1 MKKTHRVL
9 CLLLVLCLASVALFA
24 ACEEETE
31 QAGIS
36 AAQSGTSTTSES
48 QFPLEKKDFGGVQIK
63 FLTNENSDY
72 YKWEIA
78 PQEMVE
84 GDRIN
89 NACINR
95 KELIQQEFG
104 IELVQEYVKTQDD
117 VIDTLRES
125 ITSGLD
131 EYQVGVSGL
140 LYLAKLTDAELFLDL
155 SHIDSNDYLDFTKPY
170 WDQSIMRDLTLLDS
184 VYFATGDALIT
195 DDESTWAIFFNKD
208 IAEDYNVTANYGV
221 DSLYELVQNGEWDID
236 TFHEIVTSLSGDN
249 EDFGMAWGADT
260 PDVWSMISQCYDSY
274 AFMVGCG
281 QTLMQNDGT
290 EITVTAGK
298 ESNLNAFDK
307 VFNLLTESDFVAIAE
322 TTGKNAGS
330 DTYYADMTSM
340 FAAGKGLFM
349 PNRIATVSD
358 PILRDADIHYGLLP
372 MPKLDETQEE
382 YTTTVTVYW
391 CSAFAIPVT
400 NVEKLDATCYALEAL
415 AYYGMEQLTPE
426 YYDHTLKDKRFED
439 DESVEMLDLIFR
451 NRTYDMGAVYNFGGS
466 LPFYTGILLS
476 GLSGGSNTHV
486 STLESVQPAWEAAI
500 QSFIEKV
507 ISSREDL

>member
-1 MKKTHRVL
+1 MKKPHRIL
-9 CLLLVLCLASVALFA
+9 CLLLVLCFVSVALLA
-24 ACEEETE
+24 ACEEAEE
-31 QAGIS
+31 SSGS
-36 AAQSGTSTTSES
+36 SSVQSSGSTTSES
-48 QFPLEKKDFGGVQIK
+48 QFPLEKKDFGGVKIT

-89 NACINR
+89 NACNNR
-95 KELIQQEFG
+95 KELIKQEFG

-117 VIDTLRES
+117 VINTLRDS
-125 ITSGLD
+125 IESGLD
-131 EYQVGVSGL
+131 DYQVGVSGL

-155 SHIDSNDYLDFTKPY
+155 AHIESNNYIDLSKPY

-208 IAEDYNVTANYGV
+208 IAEDHNIAANYGV
-221 DSLYELVQNGEWDID
+221 DSLYDLVRNGEWNID
-236 TFHEIVTSLSGDN
+236 TFHEIVASSSVDN
-249 EDFGMAWGADT
+249 NDFGMAWGADT
-260 PDVWSMISQCYDSY
+260 PDVWGMISQCYDSY
-274 AFMVGCG
+274 AFTVGCG
-281 QTLMQNDGT
+281 QTLMHNDGT
-290 EITVTAGK
+290 EITVTAG
-298 ESNLNAFDK
+298 EQSNLNAFDK
-307 VFNLLTESDFVAIAE
+307 VFNLLTESDSVAIAE
-322 TTGKNAGS
+322 TTGKGS

-372 MPKLDETQEE
+372 MPKLDETQDE

-476 GLSGGSNTHV
+476 GLSGGSNTHA
-486 STLESVQPAWEAAI
+486 STLESVQSTWETAI
-500 QSFIEKV
+500 QSFIKKV